1 MLFDKD
7 DLQKLLKE
15 KNINDQAG
23 LNDLLR
29 DLTKEVIEALYDGE
43 LTDHLGYEK
52 HGKNENYDQNSRNG
66 RGKKTVQ
73 SRHGSIN
80 LEPPRDRLGPFDPQV
95 VKKRQRD
102 ISGIEDK
109 VISMYAKGMS
119 TRDISSHINDIYGH
133 ELSSETIS
141 TITDKVLEKAR
152 EWQSR
157 PLESVYSIVFMDGM
171 ILKMRQDGVVQKITV
186 YIIIGIDLQG
196 NKSCLGMYFAETESA
211 KYRLTVMNELK
222 NRGVEDIL
230 IFAVDNLTGISDA
243 IETAFP
249 KAEIQKCI
257 VHQIRNSLKFVPW
270 KERKS
275 VAADLKKIYTAAT
288 DEQGWEFLEAFAEK
302 WDKKYP
308 HISKSWKS
316 DWAELSTFFKYSAE
330 IRKLI
335 YTTNPIESFNR
346 GIRKVTKTRSI
357 FPNED
362 AVLKLVFLAMQDIE
376 KKWTRTI
383 RNWGMIYSQ
392 LTIFF
397 EERLEKYNKIK
408 RSLHS

>member
-7 DLQKLLKE
+7 DLAKLLKE
-15 KNINDQAG
+15 KNIKDQGG

-29 DLTKEVIEALYDGE
+29 DLTKEVIDALYEGE
-43 LTDHLGYEK
+43 MTDHLGYDKYER
-52 HGKNENYDQNSRNG
+52 NEADIPNTRNG

-73 SRHGSIN
+73 SKLGSME
-80 LEPPRDRLGPFDPQV
+80 LEPPRDRLGTFDPQV

-119 TRDISSHINDIYGH
+119 TRDISSHINDIYGY
-133 ELSSETIS
+133 ELSAETIS
-141 TITDKVLEKAR
+141 TITDKVMDRAR
-152 EWQSR
+152 EWQAR
-157 PLESVYSIVFMDGM
+157 PLESIYSIVFMDGM
-171 ILKMRQDGVVQKITV
+171 VLKMRQDGTVQKITV

-211 KYRLTVMNELK
+211 KYWLTVMNELK

-230 IFAVDNLTGISDA
+230 IFAVDNLAGISDA
-243 IETAFP
+243 IEAAFP

-270 KERKS
+270 KERKI
-275 VAADLKKIYTAAT
+275 VATDLKRIYTAPT
-288 DEQGWEFLEAFAEK
+288 GEQGLKDLEVFAEK

-308 HISKSWKS
+308 HISKSWKAN
-316 DWAELSTFFKYSAE
+316 WTELSTFFKYSEE

-346 GIRKVTKTRSI
+346 GIRKVTKTRSV

-376 KKWTRTI
+376 KRWTQII

-397 EERLEKYNKIK
+397 EDRLEKYI
-408 RSLHS
+408 